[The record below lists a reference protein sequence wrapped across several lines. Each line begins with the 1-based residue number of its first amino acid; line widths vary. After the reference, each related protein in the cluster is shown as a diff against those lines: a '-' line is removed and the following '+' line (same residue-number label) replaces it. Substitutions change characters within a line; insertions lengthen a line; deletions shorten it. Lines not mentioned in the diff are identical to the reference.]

1 MRTIRTF
8 RELIFLAS
16 IFILQSELQQ
26 QSQKFFL
33 CVEPIA
39 AMFNGGCN
47 ESANIT
53 TIFILAK
60 ENHMLEKEKYFA

>member
-26 QSQKFFL
+26 QSQKFSQKMGIYTEESVL
-33 CVEPIA
+33 SMLATVA
-39 AMFNGGCN
+39 ASPASRFM
-47 ESANIT
+47 A
-53 TIFILAK
+53 
-60 ENHMLEKEKYFA
+60 